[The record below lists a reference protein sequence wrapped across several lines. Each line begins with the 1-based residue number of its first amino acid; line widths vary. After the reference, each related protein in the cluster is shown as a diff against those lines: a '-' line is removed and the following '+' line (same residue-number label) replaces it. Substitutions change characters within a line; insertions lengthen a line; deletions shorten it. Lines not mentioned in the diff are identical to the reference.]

1 MPSGDNSASKIL
13 AKMQTDTS
21 NSKKERENERL
32 LKMLIQCEG
41 PSAPT
46 KLLSQMTSYDQLQLT
61 PKPLPVNVTKTRRSK
76 PHSKV
81 KIQVKAS
88 NTTTRLP
95 KESKRTLRERS
106 FVAKL
111 SKAKVELNQIPSSD
125 PAPIEARIDRMLCVA
140 EHARTRRCSTIQVL
154 GNIRDLSAGTIGQ
167 NNPESRI
174 DKMLFDLEERV
185 SVIVVP
191 SRIDCTKSSAKWE
204 QTAAQA
210 CLTAFGAE
218 KVGDILDALPA
229 APRRMTL
236 IAVPEMT
243 SAESNDSN
251 DDSEGTH
258 SSYSDVDPALML
270 ESFAKVVK
278 DHDVDHRTQIAKSRS
293 VPSQKAKTVQ
303 VDPQQFAKECSKS

>member
-1 MPSGDNSASKIL
+1 
-13 AKMQTDTS
+13 
-21 NSKKERENERL
+21 
-32 LKMLIQCEG
+32 
-41 PSAPT
+41 
-46 KLLSQMTSYDQLQLT
+46 
-61 PKPLPVNVTKTRRSK
+61 
-76 PHSKV
+76 
-81 KIQVKAS
+81 
-88 NTTTRLP
+88 
-95 KESKRTLRERS
+95 
-106 FVAKL
+106 
-111 SKAKVELNQIPSSD
+111 
-125 PAPIEARIDRMLCVA
+125 MLCVA

-154 GNIRDLSAGTIGQ
+154 GNIRDLTAGET
-167 NNPESRI
+167 PESRI

-191 SRIDCTKSSAKWE
+191 SRIGCTTPGSSTDDKWE

-229 APRRMTL
+229 APRRMTM

-258 SSYSDVDPALML
+258 SSYSDVDPSLML

-293 VPSQKAKTVQ
+293 VPS
-303 VDPQQFAKECSKS
+303 